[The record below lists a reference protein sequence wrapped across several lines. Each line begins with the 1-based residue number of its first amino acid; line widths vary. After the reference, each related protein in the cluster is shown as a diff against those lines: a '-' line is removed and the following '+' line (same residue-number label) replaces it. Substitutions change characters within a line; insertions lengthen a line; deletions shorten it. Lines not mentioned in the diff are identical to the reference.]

1 MAIEARDAGREALGI
16 STMEGWMRAF
26 VLTLPVFLIAG
37 LLQAQTAADSAA
49 IRATALD
56 YVEGWYTG
64 DAARMER
71 ALHPELAKRIVQTN
85 PQNGRSNL
93 GQQSAMTLVLG
104 TRNGGGKDTPP
115 DQMQKDVAI
124 LDIFQN
130 AASVRA
136 TMSGW
141 IDYMHMAKW
150 NGRWVIVNVLWELKP
165 RS

>member
-1 MAIEARDAGREALGI
+1 
-16 STMEGWMRAF
+16 MRYAW
-26 VLTLPVFLIAG
+26 LLIA
-37 LLQAQTAADSAA
+37 LMFAIPEQTAAQTAADSAA

-93 GQQSAMTLVLG
+93 GQQSAMTLVLN
-104 TRNGGGKDTPP
+104 TRSGGGKDTPAE
-115 DQMQKDVAI
+115 QMQKDVFI
-124 LDIFQN
+124 LDVFGN
-130 AASVRA
+130 SASVKA
-136 TMSGW
+136 IMSGW

-150 NGRWVIVNVLWELKP
+150 NGRWVIVNVLWEMKP
-165 RS
+165 RADAR

>member
-1 MAIEARDAGREALGI
+1 MRPTWMLMMPMFALPAQ
-16 STMEGWMRAF
+16 S
-26 VLTLPVFLIAG
+26 
-37 LLQAQTAADSAA
+37 QAQSAADSAA

-56 YVEGWYTG
+56 YAEGWYTG

-85 PQNGRSNL
+85 PQNGRSGL
-93 GQQSAMTLVLG
+93 GQQSAMTLVLN
-104 TRNGGGKDTPP
+104 TRNGGGKDTPA
-115 DQMQKDVAI
+115 DQMQKDVDI
-124 LDIFQN
+124 LDIFGN

-165 RS
+165 QAANR

>member
-1 MAIEARDAGREALGI
+1 MTYRPI
-16 STMEGWMRAF
+16 TF
-26 VLTLPVFLIAG
+26 VFLALALALPAG
-37 LLQAQTAADSAA
+37 AVQQQAKEEAA

-71 ALHPELAKRIVQTN
+71 ALHPELAKRIVNTS
-85 PQNGRSNL
+85 PQNQRSSL
-93 GQQSAMTLVLG
+93 GQQSAMTLVQS

-115 DQMQKDVAI
+115 EQMQKDVVI

-150 NGRWVIVNVLWELKP
+150 NGRWVIVNVLWEQKP
-165 RS
+165 QAR